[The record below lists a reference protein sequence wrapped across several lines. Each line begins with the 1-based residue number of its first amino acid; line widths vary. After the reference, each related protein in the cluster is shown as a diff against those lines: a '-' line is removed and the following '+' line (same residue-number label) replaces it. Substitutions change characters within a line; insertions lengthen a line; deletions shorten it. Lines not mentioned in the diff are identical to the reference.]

1 MSAGG
6 SARRPS
12 APPSEAAVASN
23 DATRLTLGE
32 LIGVISAAVLLV
44 LMFAFAWFGVA
55 GIPGRPRSH
64 GGAAGTETGWQ
75 ALSDL
80 RWLMLLTVILAF
92 AAVAV
97 HALKPARQAVAAIRL
112 ALLALATVTSALV
125 IVRVLIDLPS
135 PDRVVDQKL
144 GGVLGVVAA
153 LGIAYGAFEA
163 VREQRARLLGLSR
176 LTVARTAR

>member
-6 SARRPS
+6 SATRAS
-12 APPSEAAVASN
+12 APPSEAAVGSDEAS
-23 DATRLTLGE
+23 RLTLGE
-32 LIGVISAAVLLV
+32 LIGAISAALLLV
-44 LMFAFAWFGVA
+44 LMLAFAWFGVA
-55 GIPGRPRSH
+55 GIPGRPRSQ
-64 GGAAGTETGWQ
+64 GGVAGTETGWQ

-80 RWLMLLTVILAF
+80 RWLMLLTVIVAF

-97 HALKPARQAVAAIRL
+97 HALRPARQTVAAIRL

-144 GGVLGVVAA
+144 GGVLGVLAA
-153 LGIAYGAFEA
+153 LGIAYGAFGA

-176 LTVARTAR
+176 LPVARTAR